1 MRSAWHGGGK
11 LMKPECRTPG
21 EHRLPRGG
29 ATCHVDGRIR
39 PRGTGDGRIRPRGTG
54 GAVWRRDEGDGVGG
68 RRIGGTVAIALRG
81 ARE

>member
-1 MRSAWHGGGK
+1 MRSAWHAGGK
-11 LMKPECRTPG
+11 LMRPECRTPG

-39 PRGTGDGRIRPRGTG
+39 PRGTA
-54 GAVWRRDEGDGVGG
+54 GADSSTWRRYEGDGACG

-81 ARE
+81 VRE